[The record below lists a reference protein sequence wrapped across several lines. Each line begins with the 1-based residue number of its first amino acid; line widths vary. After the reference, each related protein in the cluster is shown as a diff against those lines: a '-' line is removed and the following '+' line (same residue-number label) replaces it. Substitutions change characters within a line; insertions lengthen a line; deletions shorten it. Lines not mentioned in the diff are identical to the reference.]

1 MNLFKKKRTPKLAFL
16 ISGRGS
22 NMSAVLSAI
31 AAKKL
36 NAEAVCVFSDVKS
49 AGGLKVAKQNNIPA
63 HSFSPKD
70 FSSREEY
77 ESKLARVISDSGAE
91 WVICAGYMRI
101 LKKTFI
107 DYFPNRILNIHPS
120 LLPSFP
126 GLRAQQQAIDY
137 GVTTSGCT
145 IHLVDYGMDT
155 GPIIMQSPVPVHAD
169 DDERSLSVRI
179 LKAEHETYWQAI
191 QKVTENTFQVVDRK
205 VVFV

>member
-1 MNLFKKKRTPKLAFL
+1 
-16 ISGRGS
+16 
-22 NMSAVLSAI
+22 
-31 AAKKL
+31 
-36 NAEAVCVFSDVKS
+36 
-49 AGGLKVAKQNNIPA
+49 
-63 HSFSPKD
+63 
-70 FSSREEY
+70 
-77 ESKLARVISDSGAE
+77 
-91 WVICAGYMRI
+91 MRI

-191 QKVTENTFQVVDRK
+191 QKVTENTFEVVDRK

>member
-1 MNLFKKKRTPKLAFL
+1 
-16 ISGRGS
+16 
-22 NMSAVLSAI
+22 
-31 AAKKL
+31 
-36 NAEAVCVFSDVKS
+36 VKS
-49 AGGLKVAKQNNIPA
+49 AGGLALAKQEGIPTY
-63 HSFSPKD
+63 SFSPKD
-70 FSSREEY
+70 FSSRKEY
-77 ESKLARVISDSGAE
+77 ELELARVISDSGAE

-155 GPIIMQSPVPVHAD
+155 GPIIMQVSVPVHGE

-179 LKAEHETYWQAI
+179 LKAEHETYWKAI
-191 QKVTENTFQVVDRK
+191 KKVTENTFKVVDRK
-205 VVFV
+205 VIFA